1 VAERERSDA
10 AGGVRERK
18 EKPEMKWSKWRYLTM
33 GMGMSGLED
42 EQC

>member
-18 EKPEMKWSKWRYLTM
+18 EKPKMKSSKWRYLTM